1 MSGHPALSVVVPVF
15 GEAVHLIGSLA
26 TIREHAAATGLSFEI
41 VVVDDGS
48 SDETWSDIERLAVR
62 MPELHGVSLARNF
75 GKEAAI
81 LAGLQRSRG
90 DAVIVIDGDL
100 QHPPELMSKMV
111 EAWRDDGFKVV
122 NGPKRWRGRESR
134 STAYAARLFYSLFE
148 RLAKLPLAGAS
159 DYKLLDRQV
168 VEIYCTLRERNIF
181 FRGIIP
187 WLGFRQTDMFFD
199 VGERTAGRSKWP
211 VLKRVCLVADAII
224 SFSAMPLQFVTLSG
238 FLFLIFAIL
247 LAGHTVFV
255 KMSGGAVEG
264 FSTVILLTL
273 TVGSILMLGLGLIG
287 QYLGKIFDEL
297 KGRPRYIV
305 RAEVRT
311 DNDRAPADHENNSG
325 GDPIADRLGHA
336 LGSGQPR
343 PIE

>member
-1 MSGHPALSVVVPVF
+1 MSRRPVLSVVVPVF
-15 GEAVHLIGSLA
+15 GEGAHLPDSLA
-26 TIREHAAATGLSFEI
+26 TIRQHAAATGVPFEI

-48 SDETWSDIERLAVR
+48 SDETWPDIERLAIR

-81 LAGLQRSRG
+81 LAGLERSRG

-100 QHPPELMSKMV
+100 QHPPELIPKMV
-111 EAWRDDGFKVV
+111 EAWRDGGYKVV
-122 NGPKRWRGRESR
+122 NGRKRRRGPESR
-134 STAYAARLFYSLFE
+134 PTAYAARLFYSLFE

-181 FRGIIP
+181 FRGIVP

-211 VLKRVCLVADAII
+211 VLKRVYLAADAII
-224 SFSAMPLQFVTLSG
+224 SFSAVPLQFVTLAG
-238 FLFLIFAIL
+238 FLFLVFAVL
-247 LAGHTVFV
+247 LAGHTVYV
-255 KMSGGAVEG
+255 TLSGGAVEG
-264 FSTVILLTL
+264 FPTVILLTL
-273 TVGSILMLGLGLIG
+273 TVGSILMLSLGLIG
-287 QYLGKIFDEL
+287 QYVGKIFDEL

-311 DNDRAPADHENNSG
+311 DDDRAPADDENNGG
-325 GDPIADRLGHA
+325 GDRMANRPGRA
-336 LGSGQPR
+336 LGSGPPR
-343 PIE
+343 PTG